1 MQYRDAP
8 PVNKTFQIAFLTQ
21 PICISRKLDQTFS
34 LFGGHISLDGNAP
47 MISNYIEKVRGTCG
61 RFKNLQAVRKTV
73 IIDTEPDVGLRNVQ
87 KQRLTQEA
95 KQWD

>member
-1 MQYRDAP
+1 
-8 PVNKTFQIAFLTQ
+8 
-21 PICISRKLDQTFS
+21 
-34 LFGGHISLDGNAP
+34 